1 MNNVPMEQTFSFE
14 TNLSGENST
23 IGKDA
28 KEESRLLGPSCFPK
42 TCADDNHLSRVHT
55 GGIWDGPM
63 MDVVVNSEH
72 DKLTIGFGS
81 MNTQLGGNVMPGNI
95 WRLDE
100 EIVLQGTSA
109 EISAQQQQSAGCFPT
124 FGMLSDKEENELL
137 GVDGKYD
144 SMSSFQGA
152 QSGHIEHVEF
162 NFLTM
167 QNLNSLPGDSKS
179 VSYNTRMVSIF
190 LWSFVCSMKIYV
202 EVLLKFMIIYLLN
215 LSFDRFVALFW
226 FRISMQCFSTFSQ
239 YMEISTKFYPYYCY
253 FLPLLQVYF

>member
-63 MDVVVNSEH
+63 MDV
-72 DKLTIGFGS
+72 
-81 MNTQLGGNVMPGNI
+81 
-95 WRLDE
+95 
-100 EIVLQGTSA
+100 GTSA

>member
-14 TNLSGENST
+14 TNLSRENSR

-28 KEESRLLGPSCFPK
+28 KEESWLLGPSCFPK

-63 MDVVVNSEH
+63 MDEVVNSEH

-81 MNTQLGGNVMPGNI
+81 MNTHVMPGNI

-100 EIVLQGTSA
+100 EIVLQSTSA
-109 EISAQQQQSAGCFPT
+109 EISTQQLQSAGCFPT
-124 FGMLSDKEENELL
+124 FGMLSDKGEKELL

-167 QNLNSLPGDSKS
+167 QNLNSLPGDSKYL
-179 VSYNTRMVSIF
+179 SYNTQMVTIF
-190 LWSFVCSMKIYV
+190 LWSFVC
-202 EVLLKFMIIYLLN
+202 
-215 LSFDRFVALFW
+215 
-226 FRISMQCFSTFSQ
+226 
-239 YMEISTKFYPYYCY
+239 
-253 FLPLLQVYF
+253 